1 MDFTIEQIAKAKKAS
16 SAEELYSMAK
26 EDGIDITLAEV
37 KEYYSQFHESTELS
51 DEDLSQVT
59 GGRGAIPVNASRFE
73 LHDRAYWPVMNTWCE
88 ICRITTIHNG
98 KCLYDIKTIGPGA
111 TGKTYDRV
119 SGESVFT
126 EEEAEVLFGV
136 FWHEY

>member
-26 EDGIDITLAEV
+26 EDGIDVTLAEV
-37 KEYYSQFHESTELS
+37 KEYYSQFHKSNELS

-59 GGRGAIPVNASRFE
+59 GGSGVISVNTSRFE
-73 LHDRAYWPVMNTWCE
+73 LHDRAYWLVMDTWCE

-119 SGESVFT
+119 SGESLFT
-126 EEEAEVLFGV
+126 EWEAEWKFGV
-136 FWHEY
+136 YWREY